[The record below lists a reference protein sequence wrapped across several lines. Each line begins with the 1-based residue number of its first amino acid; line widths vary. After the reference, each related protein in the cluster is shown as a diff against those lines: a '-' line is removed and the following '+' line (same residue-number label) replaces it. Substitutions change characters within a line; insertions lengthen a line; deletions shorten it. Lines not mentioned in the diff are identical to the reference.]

1 MNLIVL
7 KTSFCL
13 VVMIGFLIMAFLN
26 KDWIDSQLFVALV
39 ILIGALALKYLSPK
53 NPKIK

>member
-1 MNLIVL
+1 MNFILL

>member
-13 VVMIGFLIMAFLN
+13 ALILAFQIMAFITKN
-26 KDWIDSQLFVALV
+26 FIDSQLFVTLV
-39 ILIGALALKYLSPK
+39 ITIGAVALKYLSPK